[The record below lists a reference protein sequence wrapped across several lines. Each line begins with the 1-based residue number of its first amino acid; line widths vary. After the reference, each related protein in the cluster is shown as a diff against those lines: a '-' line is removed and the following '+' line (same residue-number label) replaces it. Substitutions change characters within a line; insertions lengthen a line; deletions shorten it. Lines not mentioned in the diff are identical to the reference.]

1 MQKSVR
7 ESGLTGIDPIG
18 RLTVFVKKAQSVMGH
33 RITEPRPTLM
43 AVWLVFLYVGIPLLV
58 ITGLLDLAMQIV
70 FGVCTGLWCLA

>member
-1 MQKSVR
+1 M
-7 ESGLTGIDPIG
+7 
-18 RLTVFVKKAQSVMGH
+18 FVKKAQSVMGH

>member
-1 MQKSVR
+1 M
-7 ESGLTGIDPIG
+7 
-18 RLTVFVKKAQSVMGH
+18 FVKKAQSVMGH

-43 AVWLVFLYVGIPLLV
+43 AVWLVFLYVGVPLLV

>member
-1 MQKSVR
+1 M
-7 ESGLTGIDPIG
+7 
-18 RLTVFVKKAQSVMGH
+18 FVKKAQSVMGH

-58 ITGLLDLAMQIV
+58 TTGLLDLAMQIV